1 MADLE
6 SILAWLD
13 MSIYYD
19 RFLQAGFDSWLILC
33 EITEEDLEAFAV
45 ERGHRRKLQK
55 EIARSRQLPQS
66 SSTSAYQPIAGSHH
80 AGSRPPSALPGKR
93 VYRHHPRPDLNA
105 PQRPY
110 AAYVMFS
117 NHVREE
123 LKGQSMP
130 FTEISKLVGDKWQA
144 LPVAEKEQW
153 KQLAAAPWEKYK
165 QELAAY
171 QQTEDYRK
179 YEQYVADFKA
189 AQLAKQNEGQGWASG
204 SPGGGREGERV
215 LRQRSSESEP
225 DPISPAPTSAPVPSL
240 PYVSITSNRQIAP
253 ATTEDTPDK
262 RPTSRVAISRARNS
276 ATTSSTAIV
285 RAPRVTQGMF
295 VAKPFVSLYGQRL
308 QHRFRRAEQDII
320 ILNNASTS

>member
-13 MSIYYD
+13 MSVYYD

-33 EITEEDLEAFAV
+33 EITEDDLETFAV
-45 ERGHRRKLQK
+45 ERGHRRKLQR
-55 EIARSRQLPQS
+55 EIARSRQLTQS
-66 SSTSAYQPIAGSHH
+66 SSASAYQPIAGSHH
-80 AGSRPPSALPGKR
+80 AGSRPSSALPGKR

-153 KQLAAAPWEKYK
+153 KQLAATPWEEYK

-189 AQLAKQNEGQGWASG
+189 AQLAKQNEGQGWATG
-204 SPGGGREGERV
+204 SPGGVREGEHA

-225 DPISPAPTSAPVPSL
+225 DPISPAPTSAPGPSL
-240 PYVSITSNRQIAP
+240 PHITRQIAP
-253 ATTEDTPDK
+253 ATTVEDTQDQ
-262 RPTSRVAISRARNS
+262 RPTSRVAISRARNP
-276 ATTSSTAIV
+276 ATTSSAAAA

-295 VAKPFVSLYGQRL
+295 AVKPFISLYGQRL
-308 QHRFRRAEQDII
+308 QHRFRRAEQDIT
-320 ILNNASTS
+320 ILNNVRTLMR